1 MPGCALL
8 LENEPMKDTIV
19 IFFPEGV
26 QEARECVRNVV
37 LVFFIVLPVVSAHI
51 VHTLALLW

>member
-1 MPGCALL
+1 
-8 LENEPMKDTIV
+8 MKDTIV